1 MNFAIDNGK
10 LFLSSFDENF
20 YSLEDISNQLHT
32 LVFANSPRLVR
43 PHVDEICDIALQSI
57 LSEAPAR
64 DICQNI
70 AQIVHDDQSRNKS
83 SQIPDTPLGQI
94 RELELVFRQND
105 ITLETQHTPSAEAL
119 SKILNILKNAIAR
132 VKDGSSFNNK
142 KYDQLLLANMR
153 NCRLPLPFN
162 VDEKSSESSMFAQR
176 TEQRNK
182 IALIYLDAIKQVLQ
196 QLGFD
201 NCTNA

>member
-1 MNFAIDNGK
+1 
-10 LFLSSFDENF
+10 
-20 YSLEDISNQLHT
+20 
-32 LVFANSPRLVR
+32 
-43 PHVDEICDIALQSI
+43 
-57 LSEAPAR
+57 
-64 DICQNI
+64 
-70 AQIVHDDQSRNKS
+70 
-83 SQIPDTPLGQI
+83 
-94 RELELVFRQND
+94 VFRQND